1 MQYYSSDQHFHH
13 KNILKFCSD
22 TRAGETVEEMNQLL
36 IESHNSVVKPE
47 DEVWFLGDFSF
58 GTAEQTKTIISQLN
72 GQLNLVYGN
81 HDKIIRG
88 DVSIQR
94 MFKSVQEYKRISV
107 GKQSIILF
115 HYPIM
120 EWDAMHYGSYHLF
133 GHVHNKLANTPHGRS
148 MDAGIDTRPNK
159 DMKPWS
165 FDEINEILSKR
176 PILKHSGD

>member
-1 MQYYSSDQHFHH
+1 MNYFSSDHHFHH
-13 KNILKFCSD
+13 RNIQKFCPD

-36 IESHNSVVKPE
+36 IEAHNSVVNSD

-58 GTAEQTKTIISQLN
+58 GTAEQTKSIISQLN

-81 HDKIIRG
+81 HDKVIRG
-88 DVSIQR
+88 DQSIQK

-107 GKQSIILF
+107 GRQSIVLF

-120 EWDAMHYGSYHLF
+120 EWDSIHHGAYHLF
-133 GHVHNKLANTPHGRS
+133 GHVHGSLMSKPHGRS
-148 MDAGIDTRPNK
+148 MDVGIDTRSNK

-165 FDEINEILSKR
+165 FDEIDKILSER
-176 PILKHSGD
+176 PILKHSCD